1 MNKPVLIVCPREF
14 LENAY
19 ENSILEIQRYV
30 EQIITEPYSESV
42 MEHIIDLLEYKQ
54 ISTILTRGI
63 WFNQLLACQY
73 IREHPNILVK
83 QMPIDTRSQMHEV
96 DQIRAHG
103 YRSVAFIAVNSPLS
117 DAVYS
122 PGRYS
127 FTTFDDFNLC
137 VLSINN
143 LKSASDQIHGLLQVS
158 SIDAFWGDAIEFSE
172 LLDGYPII
180 KTTIHGFVLAAMIRD
195 AVQYAKSL
203 DEQDY
208 KDFTDLLSPMLHFIS
223 EGIFVFDKSGKI
235 LVNSGNYI
243 VSRIAPSLSKNDTIQ
258 DVFGMSVSQ
267 LLELPA
273 NSIIVAR
280 DRHYLANVFS
290 APGPVASR
298 FFLVLDSRSRIGSL
312 DLSARTQM
320 ASHKFPA
327 KYSFNDIIC
336 ADEKMKS
343 TVDTA
348 KTYALFDETV
358 LITGETGT
366 GKELFASAI
375 HQASQRRPYPFVA
388 INCATFSETLID
400 SELFGYEKG
409 SFTGALSTGKRG
421 LFEIAHQGT
430 IFLDEISEIPL
441 SLQARLLRVLQEKT
455 IRRIGGKETIPIDVR
470 IIAASNKNL
479 YAQCRK
485 GLFRYDLYY
494 RLSVLDLNV
503 PPLRGRKDD
512 IIPLFEFFLKKSAQA
527 ITKKLTWNDS
537 NIFKIL
543 LKSNWNGN
551 VRALENTALR
561 TVILAKSHVLTE
573 ADVLNAMSKNQVL
586 SEELTEK
593 NDYFRIPLTSDLDE
607 LEHQYVLHLMDIMN
621 QDKNAVCQYLK
632 ISKPT
637 LWRKLNY
644 KKED

>member
-1 MNKPVLIVCPREF
+1 
-14 LENAY
+14 
-19 ENSILEIQRYV
+19 
-30 EQIITEPYSESV
+30 
-42 MEHIIDLLEYKQ
+42 
-54 ISTILTRGI
+54 
-63 WFNQLLACQY
+63 
-73 IREHPNILVK
+73 
-83 QMPIDTRSQMHEV
+83 
-96 DQIRAHG
+96 
-103 YRSVAFIAVNSPLS
+103 
-117 DAVYS
+117 
-122 PGRYS
+122 
-127 FTTFDDFNLC
+127 
-137 VLSINN
+137 
-143 LKSASDQIHGLLQVS
+143 
-158 SIDAFWGDAIEFSE
+158 
-172 LLDGYPII
+172 
-180 KTTIHGFVLAAMIRD
+180 
-195 AVQYAKSL
+195 
-203 DEQDY
+203 
-208 KDFTDLLSPMLHFIS
+208 
-223 EGIFVFDKSGKI
+223 
-235 LVNSGNYI
+235 
-243 VSRIAPSLSKNDTIQ
+243 
-258 DVFGMSVSQ
+258 
-267 LLELPA
+267 
-273 NSIIVAR
+273 
-280 DRHYLANVFS
+280 
-290 APGPVASR
+290 
-298 FFLVLDSRSRIGSL
+298 
-312 DLSARTQM
+312 M

-455 IRRIGGKETIPIDVR
+455 IRRIGGKEIIPIDVR

-479 YAQCRK
+479 YEQCRK

-494 RLSVLDLNV
+494 RLSVLDLSV
-503 PPLRGRKDD
+503 PPLRERKDD

-573 ADVLNAMSKNQVL
+573 SDVLNAMSKNQLL